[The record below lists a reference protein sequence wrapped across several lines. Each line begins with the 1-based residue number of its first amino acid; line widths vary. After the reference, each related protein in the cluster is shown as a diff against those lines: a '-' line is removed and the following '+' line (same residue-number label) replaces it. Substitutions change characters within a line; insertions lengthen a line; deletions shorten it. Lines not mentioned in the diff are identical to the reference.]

1 MRLILAI
8 FVLIP
13 LAVAALGT
21 FLVLLLML
29 DQGVAGG
36 LVAALL
42 IFGSLTT
49 ILAYMAFRILRRP
62 QLELAPGVT
71 APPLINSLTVGMV
84 VAQTAGM
91 VALAFALKLG
101 TFSVK
106 NWIGPICL
114 VLGLVPLFS
123 GSWLLLST
131 RYRIRRRDKLPLVE
145 IENLRVAIAA
155 GDKASRI
162 LVSSSLLAVTFVV
175 IAYYLLDGA
184 RYFSLLDVGGVAFLI
199 VCTSVVQILDNFRFR
214 MIHDYAQEYLSSS
227 VPS

>member
-1 MRLILAI
+1 MRFVLAI

-21 FLVLLLML
+21 FLILLLMF
-29 DQGVAGG
+29 DHGFAGG
-36 LVAALL
+36 MVAVLL
-42 IFGSLTT
+42 IFGGLTS

-62 QLELAPGVT
+62 QLELVPGIT

-91 VALAFALKLG
+91 VALAFALQLG

-114 VLGLVPLFS
+114 VLGTVSLFS
-123 GSWLLLST
+123 GSWSVLLT
-131 RYRIRRRDKLPLVE
+131 RYRVRRRDKLPLVE
-145 IENLRVAIAA
+145 IENLRATIAA
-155 GDKASRI
+155 RDKANRI
-162 LVSSSLLAVTFVV
+162 LASSSLIAVIIVV
-175 IAYYLLDGA
+175 ITYYLLDGA

-199 VCTSVVQILDNFRFR
+199 VCSSIVQLLDNLRLR
-214 MIHDYAQEYLSSS
+214 IIHDYAQESFSSS
-227 VPS
+227 VLS

>member
-1 MRLILAI
+1 MRFILAI

-155 GDKASRI
+155 GNKASRI

-184 RYFSLLDVGGVAFLI
+184 RYFSLPDVGGVAFLI